1 MRVWLPVYDRRAT
14 DLLTGVPLHSLTV
27 KIQQLRFLA
36 AVAQNDLNITAAAA
50 KLCTTQPAVSK
61 QLKLL
66 EDELGFNIF
75 VRRGR
80 TLTKITAPGERVI
93 RHTLKLLRE
102 AQNIKGISAEFED
115 EDRGTLSIGT
125 THTQARYV
133 LPPVIQTFRERYPD
147 VQFHLHQGTA
157 EQIAEMAEFDRIDFA
172 IATGSQELF
181 GKYVL
186 LPCYR
191 WHRRIIV
198 PRDHPLATLS
208 KPSLE
213 ELAAHPIV
221 TYVFSFTGPSS
232 LHDAFAKAGLTPN
245 VALTA
250 RDADVI
256 KTYVRLGL
264 GVGIIANVA
273 LHPTEDRDLVS
284 ISAEHLFPGHK
295 TWIGFPRDGL
305 LRRYMYD
312 FITLLAPHIDRD
324 RVDRAANC
332 ATQKEVDALFAEIR
346 LTDRT

>member
-1 MRVWLPVYDRRAT
+1 M
-14 DLLTGVPLHSLTV
+14 

-36 AVAQNDLNITAAAA
+36 AVAQSDLNITAAAA
-50 KLCTTQPAVSK
+50 KLNTTQPAVSK

-80 TLTKITAPGERVI
+80 TLTKITPPGERVI

-115 EDRGTLSIGT
+115 EDRGSLSIGT

-133 LPPVIQTFRERYPD
+133 LPPIIQIFRERYPN

-157 EQIAEMAEFDRIDFA
+157 EQIAEMAELDRIDFA
-172 IATGSQELF
+172 IATGSQHLF

-198 PRDHPLATLS
+198 PPDHPLAEVS

-213 ELAAHPIV
+213 ELANFPIV

-232 LHDAFAKAGLTPN
+232 LNDAFAKAGLTPN

-264 GVGIIANVA
+264 GVGIVANVA
-273 LHPTEDRDLVS
+273 LDPTEDRDLVS
-284 ISAEHLFPGHK
+284 ISATHLFPAHK
-295 TWIGFPRDGL
+295 TWIGFARDGL

-312 FITLLAPHIDRD
+312 FITLLAPHLDREL
-324 RVDRAANC
+324 VDRAQECDGQAEVEALC
-332 ATQKEVDALFAEIR
+332 AGIELGSR
-346 LTDRT
+346 

>member
-1 MRVWLPVYDRRAT
+1 VRVWLPVYDRRAT
-14 DLLTGVPLHSLTV
+14 DLLTGVPVHSRTV

-80 TLTKITAPGERVI
+80 TLTKITPPGERVI

-133 LPPVIQTFRERYPD
+133 LPPVIQTFRDRYPD

-198 PRDHPLATLS
+198 PQDHPLATLS

-213 ELAAHPIV
+213 DLAAHPIV

-232 LHDAFAKAGLTPN
+232 LHDAFSKAGLTPN

-295 TWIGFPRDGL
+295 TWIGFARDGL

-324 RVDRAANC
+324 RVDRAANT
-332 ATQKEVDALFAEIR
+332 ASQQEVDALFAGVQLASR
-346 LTDRT
+346 